1 MRRKPGGTMATD
13 RLELVSTSED
23 QTVAIGRAIG
33 KAIGPG
39 TVVVLEG
46 ELGSGKTRLTWGIA
60 VGLGLD
66 RGAVSSPTYA
76 LVHEYD
82 LPDGSRLIHADAYRM
97 DGGDADDFET
107 LLGVA
112 AGEPDW
118 FAIIEW
124 GSRIADLLPDDRLT
138 VTLSHSSGTVRRIAL
153 EGRNEVL
160 ARLRREL
167 DGSGSDER

>member
-1 MRRKPGGTMATD
+1 MATD
-13 RLELVSTSED
+13 RLDLVSTSEE

-33 KAIGPG
+33 KAIEPG

-46 ELGSGKTRLTWGIA
+46 ELGSGKTRMTWGIA
-60 VGLGLD
+60 EGLGLN
-66 RGAVSSPTYA
+66 RSAVSSPTYA

-82 LPDGSRLIHADAYRM
+82 LPDGLRLIHADAYRM

-107 LLGVA
+107 LFGIA
-112 AGEPDW
+112 EGTPDW

-124 GSRIADLLPDDRLT
+124 ASRIAHLLPEDRLT
-138 VTLSHSSGTVRRIAL
+138 VTLSHSAGSKRKIAM
-153 EGRNEVL
+153 EGRHEML